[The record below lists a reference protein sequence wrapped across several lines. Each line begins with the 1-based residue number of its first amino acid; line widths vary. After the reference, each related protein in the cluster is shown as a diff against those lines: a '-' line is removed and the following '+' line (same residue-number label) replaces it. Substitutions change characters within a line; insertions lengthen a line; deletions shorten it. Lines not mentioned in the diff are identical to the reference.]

1 MIDQIT
7 TYHVATHPFSAKEES
22 FFGHVNSMITFQEG
36 ILAKKVDVGEY
47 NFFEA
52 CRNEFKQKE
61 ITNMDGYIP
70 VYHGAVVILRKSP
83 NPLTN
88 PHPGAPDP
96 SDVQPNPLHF
106 STKPFPRKF
115 TTSEFDE
122 HRAKKKEKK
131 KHMEHEYVQPLTNGQ
146 ELVLYPVEGA
156 DDLVDENK
164 LIAQLNRKY
173 DLKLSAD
180 QNNEVRTY
188 LVNGRK
194 DLLNSLFILQNDINS
209 THNLTWP
216 VSTMDLKIGIR
227 SWRLGASKNK
237 AERRAKKNSRG
248 PNGKYHFRVRGAL
261 YLEKKNEGSNCFTA
275 VPREFGETCT
285 EEELITVLTD
295 FFKYKDQIP
304 AVIDKLVKMNE
315 KCKALEEDYKV
326 RFYSS
331 SVVFM
336 YCDRSITKKTGDQV
350 VCTLLDFE
358 KAYVHTDVEA
368 KAMNIPFE
376 ECNDGVVD
384 AISNIIKL
392 LQTLL

>member
-1 MIDQIT
+1 MIDKVT

-52 CRNEFKQKE
+52 CRGEFKQNE
-61 ITNMDGYIP
+61 ATNMDGFIP

-106 STKPFPRKF
+106 STKLFPRKV

-131 KHMEHEYVQPLTNGQ
+131 EHMEHEYVQPLTNGQ

-164 LIAQLNRKY
+164 LIAQLNKKY
-173 DLKLSAD
+173 DLKLSTD

-194 DLLNSLFILQNDINS
+194 DLLNSLFILQDDINS
-209 THNLTWP
+209 THKLTWP

-237 AERRAKKNSRG
+237 AERRARKNSRG

-261 YLEKKNEGSNCFTA
+261 YLEKKNEGLNCFTA

-285 EEELITVLTD
+285 EDELITVLTD

-304 AVIDKLVKMNE
+304 AVIDNLVKMNE
-315 KCKALEEDYKV
+315 KCKALENDFKV

-336 YCDRSITKKTGDQV
+336 YCDRSITKKSDDNI

-368 KAMNIPFE
+368 KAKNIPFD

-392 LQTLL
+392 LRTLL

>member
-47 NFFEA
+47 NFFES
-52 CRNEFKQKE
+52 CRGEFKQNE
-61 ITNMDGYIP
+61 ATNMDGFIP
-70 VYHGAVVILRKSP
+70 VYHGSVVILRKSP

-106 STKPFPRKF
+106 STKLFPRKV

-131 KHMEHEYVQPLTNGQ
+131 AHMEQEYIQPLTNGQ
-146 ELVLYPVEGA
+146 ELVLYPVAGA
-156 DDLVDENK
+156 EDLVDENK
-164 LIAQLNRKY
+164 LIAQLNKKY

-180 QNNEVRTY
+180 PNNEVRKY

-194 DLLNSLFILQNDINS
+194 DLLNSLFILQDDINS

-261 YLEKKNEGSNCFTA
+261 YLEKKNEGQNCFTA

-285 EEELITVLTD
+285 EDELFTVLTD

-304 AVIDKLVKMNE
+304 AVIDTLEKMNA
-315 KCKALEEDYKV
+315 KCKALEDDFKV

-336 YCDRSITKKTGDQV
+336 YCDRSITKKTEDKII
-350 VCTLLDFE
+350 CTLLDFE

-368 KAMNIPFE
+368 KSMNIPFE

-392 LQTLL
+392 LRTLL